1 MEIAASIGAFG
12 FWLFLAVVVG
22 GGMWFDAR
30 KKESQQETLRR
41 LVESGQNVDSAV
53 IDKMLRTTTGKERK
67 DRDLNVGGIITLFVG
82 VGMAVMGWFIGQ
94 FDAQAF
100 KALLGVGAM
109 IGMIGVGLLLAGA
122 WFARSLRTD
131 QD

>member
-1 MEIAASIGAFG
+1 MEVAASIGAFG

-41 LVESGQNVDSAV
+41 LVESGQTVDPAV
-53 IDKMLRTTTGKERK
+53 VDKMLRNTTGNERK
-67 DRDLNVGGIITLFVG
+67 DRDLKVAGIITFFVG
-82 VGMAVMGWFIGQ
+82 IGMAVMGWFIGQ
-94 FDAQAF
+94 FDPQAF
-100 KALLGVGAM
+100 KALLGVAGM
-109 IGMIGVGLLLAGA
+109 IGMVGVGLLLAGA

-131 QD
+131 QG

>member
-1 MEIAASIGAFG
+1 MEVASSIGAFG

-22 GGMWFDAR
+22 GAMWFDAR

-41 LVESGQNVDSAV
+41 LVESGQKIDTAV
-53 IDKMLRTTTGKERK
+53 IDRMFKSTGNERK
-67 DRDLNVGGIITLFVG
+67 DRDLKVAGIITLFVG
-82 VGMAVMGWFIGQ
+82 VGLVVMGWFIGK
-94 FDAQAF
+94 FDPQAF
-100 KALLGVGAM
+100 KAMLGVGGM
-109 IGMIGVGLLLAGA
+109 VGTIGFGLLLAGA